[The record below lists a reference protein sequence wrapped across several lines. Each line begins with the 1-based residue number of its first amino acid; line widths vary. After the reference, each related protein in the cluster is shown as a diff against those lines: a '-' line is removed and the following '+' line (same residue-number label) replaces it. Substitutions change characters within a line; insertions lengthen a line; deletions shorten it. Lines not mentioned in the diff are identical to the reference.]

1 MNWMKAKHSMLSLAL
16 MALLTVPGWAQAQ
29 SHDHLTEAERAA
41 LIRLV
46 HLLDSTRPLLDQAE
60 HNQAA
65 DTRFPVDY
73 EQLRADLTAVREG
86 LKRHLSRPARS
97 PRKITP
103 LSGDYSH
110 SSNRR

>member
-1 MNWMKAKHSMLSLAL
+1 MKWMKHSVRCLAL
-16 MALLTVPGWAQAQ
+16 AALLVAPGLGHAQ
-29 SHDHLTEAERAA
+29 SHDHLTEAERAS

-60 HNQAA
+60 HNQEA

-73 EQLRADLTAVREG
+73 EQLRTDISAMREG

-103 LSGDYSH
+103 ISGDYSH
-110 SSNRR
+110 RR